1 MRNHLAIARTGR
13 GYSVST
19 WHDHSHTAAAAHEPA
34 GGRGIHRH
42 LGTAVGERSAALSW
56 STDAAVMPQDGR
68 R

>member
-13 GYSVST
+13 GYSLHT
-19 WHDHSHTAAAAHEPA
+19 CRDHYRTAAAARERTQRH
-34 GGRGIHRH
+34 GIHRH
-42 LGTAVGERSAALSW
+42 LDTAVGEQSAALSW

>member
-13 GYSVST
+13 GYSLHNC
-19 WHDHSHTAAAAHEPA
+19 WDHSRTAAAARERTQR
-34 GGRGIHRH
+34 RGIDRH
-42 LGTAVGERSAALSW
+42 LDTAVGEQSAALSW